1 MRWKL
6 ATSTV
11 TGKAHT
17 DRGET
22 GQDNNKAGTVR
33 IGETEFF
40 VGLAADG
47 AGSTTEGGRG
57 AEIAC
62 ETIYQLIVANLRE
75 AGDISAITDME
86 IHAWIT
92 AARDAIQGE
101 ATAKGKRL
109 KEYACTILGAVAG
122 ERSAL
127 FFQIGDGAMVTG
139 SDGSTGSG
147 REYHT
152 IFWPEQGEY
161 ANTTFFVT
169 DEQYLDRLHILHAES
184 SPDEIALFTDG
195 LQNLVLSF
203 SQRQAHAGF
212 FRPLFDAL
220 NKFPENAFSEFSAQ
234 LESFLGRDE
243 VNARSDDDKTLVLAV
258 RVQD

>member
-22 GQDNNKAGTVR
+22 GQDYNKAGTIR
-33 IGETEFF
+33 IGGFEFF
-40 VGLAADG
+40 IGLAADG

-62 ETIYQLIVANLRE
+62 ETVYEHIVATLRT
-75 AGDISAITDME
+75 AGDLTHINDENIRD
-86 IHAWIT
+86 WIT
-92 AARDAIQGE
+92 AGRDAIETE
-101 ATAKGKRL
+101 AAAKNKRL
-109 KEYACTILGAVAG
+109 KDYACTILGAVAG
-122 ERSAL
+122 EKGAL
-127 FFQIGDGAMVTG
+127 FFQIGDGAIVT
-139 SDGSTGSG
+139 SSG
-147 REYHT
+147 QEYQT

-169 DEQYLDRLHILHAES
+169 GEQYLDRLHILHTES
-184 SPDEIALFTDG
+184 VPEEIALFTDG

-220 NKFPENAFSEFSAQ
+220 NRFPENAFLGFSAQ
-234 LESFLGRDE
+234 IEMFLGRDE
-243 VNARSDDDKTLVLAV
+243 INARSDDDKTLVLAV